1 MGFPSH
7 TWVPGGAE
15 DGRGGRNTKAP
26 AESRVRGAVAAEP
39 LGEPGG
45 PALAR
50 RPRPLL
56 GRLLRRGF
64 SCGAQ
69 EAGLAQPRTIA
80 HGSGSAPGE
89 AGARPPEREASAPRV
104 ARGERPARAGASV
117 QLRAA
122 RVIVG
127 RD

>member
-7 TWVPGGAE
+7 TWARGGAE
-15 DGRGGRNTKAP
+15 DGRGGGGTTAG
-26 AESRVRGAVAAEP
+26 AESRERGAAAAEP

-56 GRLLRRGF
+56 GRLLSRGF

-80 HGSGSAPGE
+80 PGSGSAPGE
-89 AGARPPEREASAPRV
+89 AGAQLRGREASAPRLS
-104 ARGERPARAGASV
+104 RGERPARAGASV